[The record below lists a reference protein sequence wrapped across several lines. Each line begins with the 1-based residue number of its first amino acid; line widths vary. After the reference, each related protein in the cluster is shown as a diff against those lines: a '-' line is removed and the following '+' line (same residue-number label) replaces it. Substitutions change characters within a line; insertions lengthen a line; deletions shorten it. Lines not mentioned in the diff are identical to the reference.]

1 MNHIFSWISVLGSG
15 MFELW
20 LAIPLGFT
28 LQLHPVTTGI
38 LSGLGSWLSAL
49 IIIFFGSSLREWLI
63 RRFQKNKNGKNS
75 RMGRIWNRYGIIGLG
90 FLSPLLTGSP
100 LGAAIGISFN
110 AEPRKLLLWMGVGI
124 VFWSAVL
131 TTAAAY
137 GLMLIM
143 PE

>member
-1 MNHIFSWISVLGSG
+1 
-15 MFELW
+15 
-20 LAIPLGFT
+20 
-28 LQLHPVTTGI
+28 
-38 LSGLGSWLSAL
+38 
-49 IIIFFGSSLREWLI
+49 
-63 RRFQKNKNGKNS
+63 
-75 RMGRIWNRYGIIGLG
+75 MGRIWNRYGIIGLG